1 MLDPK
6 DGSLTKPS
14 PRRTAFSDETFL
26 RSRLRRSPSECVDEN
41 GEQIHLFDPD
51 AHNHYTNNKK
61 DAGTRGYKVYMTGIS
76 NGWCNQ
82 RIILDF
88 GIRGLNIT
96 EGNNLIE
103 RVALLR
109 RESPEIRDG
118 LQALTYDRALKA
130 VHVDG
135 IYDRGIAAIVGTS
148 LISESKP
155 GSSRFR
161 VE

>member
-1 MLDPK
+1 
-6 DGSLTKPS
+6 
-14 PRRTAFSDETFL
+14 
-26 RSRLRRSPSECVDEN
+26 
-41 GEQIHLFDPD
+41 
-51 AHNHYTNNKK
+51 
-61 DAGTRGYKVYMTGIS
+61 MTGIS